1 MKNSCFILLISL
13 LGGLSFSCQRVPV
26 TGRKQLNLVPNALI
40 QSMAFM
46 EYDSFLTVTRVLP
59 ATNYQ
64 TQMVKRVGTRI
75 QNAVEAYMLENN
87 LSKQIKSFKWEYNL
101 IDENVVNAW
110 CMPGGKV
117 VVYTGLLPV
126 TQNETALAVVMGHE
140 IAHAIARHGN
150 ERLSQGLLIQ
160 MGGLVLEEA
169 LKEKKQETQILFL
182 SLYIV
187 GSGLVVALPNSRMQE
202 SEADNLGL
210 IFMSMAGYD
219 PEEAIP
225 FWQRMANV
233 NTGLKMPEF
242 LSTHPSDETRIK
254 KLSALIPEIKA
265 KYYKQQ

>member
-1 MKNSCFILLISL
+1 MKASVAILFFLTAIII
-13 LGGLSFSCQRVPV
+13 SCQRVPV

-46 EYDSFLTVTRVLP
+46 EYDSLLTVTHVMS
-59 ATNYQ
+59 ASNSQ
-64 TQMVKRVGTRI
+64 TQMVRKVGTRI
-75 QNAVEAYMLENN
+75 QHAVETYMNDN
-87 LSKQIKSFKWEYNL
+87 GIGKQLKSFKWEYNL
-101 IDENVVNAW
+101 IDENVINAW

-150 ERLSQGLLIQ
+150 ERMSQALLIQ
-160 MGGLVLEEA
+160 LGGLVLEDA
-169 LKEKKQETQILFL
+169 LKEKKQETQLLFL
-182 SLYIV
+182 SLYVV
-187 GSGLVVALPNSRMQE
+187 GSNLALSLPNSRMQE

-210 IFMSMAGYD
+210 IFMSMAGYN

-225 FWQRMANV
+225 FWQRMSTM
-233 NTGLKMPEF
+233 NTGSKVPEF

-254 KLSALIPEIKA
+254 KLSALIPEIKV
-265 KYYKQQ
+265 KYYKE